1 MSGKWR
7 RIFGLSKASSRNIT
21 SFLHWNVHVGFH
33 VSVLRSSIR
42 WHKQTR
48 LISKTCTQ
56 FGKQHVQ
63 TSEPGLINRSA
74 HQNSLPRAWLASAIL
89 IPTNKIAWN
98 VLNESCNEISSRVRG
113 NNVHPECS
121 LNATRKLSWILD
133 EQNGGW
139 HASTHRNGVC
149 ETFDAPFV
157 RGKLFLP
164 REKSLKA
171 ALENN
176 VIEKGQSLTKLK
188 I

>member
-1 MSGKWR
+1 MPEKWR
-7 RIFGLSKASSRNIT
+7 RIFGMSKASSRNII
-21 SFLHWNVHVGFH
+21 SFLHWNVHVGFR

-42 WHKQTR
+42 RRKQTR

-56 FGKQHVQ
+56 FGKRHVQ

-98 VLNESCNEISSRVRG
+98 VLNESCNEIPSRVRG
-113 NNVHPECS
+113 NNVHSECS
-121 LNATRKLSWILD
+121 LNATRKLSWIPD

-139 HASTHRNGVC
+139 HASTHCNGVC

-176 VIEKGQSLTKLK
+176 AQKGQSLTKFK